1 MPGRPCGRRP
11 SSASAVAAARSGYA
25 APRDRAQLRDGP
37 GRAEKRCH
45 RACGWG
51 WSAECDRIQRLPDRG
66 ERAVHTGWHGPRLA
80 TTRYR
85 HLDLVTSDTVE
96 LPQRRGRRV
105 GGDGAGAGG
114 KDRGQDPLLPR
125 RCDSRMAHDPSADR
139 RQDTVAHQGSP
150 PLATHS

>member
-1 MPGRPCGRRP
+1 
-11 SSASAVAAARSGYA
+11 
-25 APRDRAQLRDGP
+25 
-37 GRAEKRCH
+37 
-45 RACGWG
+45 
-51 WSAECDRIQRLPDRG
+51 
-66 ERAVHTGWHGPRLA
+66 VHTGWHGPRLA

-96 LPQRRGRRV
+96 LPQRRGRHV

-150 PLATHS
+150 PLATHSEGVELGVCEKAERRSGPPGDGRVEAADHAPAT